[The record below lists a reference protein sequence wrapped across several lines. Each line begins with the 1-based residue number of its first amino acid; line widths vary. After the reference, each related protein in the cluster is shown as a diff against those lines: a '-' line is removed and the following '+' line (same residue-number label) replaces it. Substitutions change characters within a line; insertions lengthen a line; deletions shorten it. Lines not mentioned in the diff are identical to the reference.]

1 LSELQR
7 RYGGTSHDRPGAAT
21 GTLPWLRHTRA
32 GHDGAG
38 VDFKQRV
45 IEALGA
51 APLAQQARAAGFRLN
66 GALWGVYGFDADTAG
81 YAQRLRAWLARAQE
95 GDVLMMHPA
104 MPAKAVAPSVKPGTD
119 EIADARVVEY
129 TVLREKGGE
138 MLAQA
143 GVQAGR
149 MAGIPIC

>member
-1 LSELQR
+1 
-7 RYGGTSHDRPGAAT
+7 
-21 GTLPWLRHTRA
+21 
-32 GHDGAG
+32 

-104 MPAKAVAPSVKPGTD
+104 MPAKAAAPSVTPGTD

>member
-1 LSELQR
+1 
-7 RYGGTSHDRPGAAT
+7 
-21 GTLPWLRHTRA
+21 
-32 GHDGAG
+32 
-38 VDFKQRV
+38 
-45 IEALGA
+45 
-51 APLAQQARAAGFRLN
+51 
-66 GALWGVYGFDADTAG
+66 
-81 YAQRLRAWLARAQE
+81 
-95 GDVLMMHPA
+95 
-104 MPAKAVAPSVKPGTD
+104 VKPGTD